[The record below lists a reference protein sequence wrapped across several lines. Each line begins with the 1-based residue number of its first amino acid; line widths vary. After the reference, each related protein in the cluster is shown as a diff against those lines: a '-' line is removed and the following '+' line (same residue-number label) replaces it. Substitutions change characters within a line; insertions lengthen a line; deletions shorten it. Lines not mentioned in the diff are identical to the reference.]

1 MSRHNAATRRS
12 LDYCPETCPA
22 VDAAMERAKEVGTY
36 RLREALTQ
44 ACQDLIDAEDR
55 GALALKGLARPVH
68 IWSVRALTG

>member
-1 MSRHNAATRRS
+1 MSHHNAATRRS

-55 GALALKGLARPVH
+55 IADLEAEVARLNDV
-68 IWSVRALTG
+68 ITDLQSE

>member
-55 GALALKGLARPVH
+55 IANLEAEVARLND
-68 IWSVRALTG
+68 IIADLQSE